1 MRAGQESAVCRVA
14 ARRPRGTVSST
25 DTRAALQAFQEAI
38 ATGDLQGLVDILAP
52 DVVALSDGGGRRHVS
67 RCAKAI
73 R

>member
-1 MRAGQESAVCRVA
+1 MRAGQESAACRVA

-38 ATGDLQGLVDILAP
+38 ATGDLQGLVDTLAP
-52 DVVALSDGGGRRHVS
+52 SSDGGGRGHVS